1 MGGYWKKKDST
12 NGAVGK
18 ININAMDLLEFKK
31 KHIKESLGIS
41 DNFGIIYT
49 FIDFANV
56 NHWFEDDWYNF
67 DGSALEK
74 NEKLTIDIEKL
85 KDFTELFSDDMR
97 FYYGLDNENP
107 GSFRFIRRARDVFGK
122 RRVFTKPIQ
131 KVRHYLA
138 QKDLSINTRT
148 TRADKE
154 GTFVLLPKCNFDVE
168 ICVDAIKTADG
179 YKTFC
184 LFSGDAD
191 FVHLARFLKSKGKNI
206 ILVKGGYILHS
217 LRRIADI
224 VISAQDIK
232 QYITVKRAKPSQN
245 G

>member
-1 MGGYWKKKDST
+1 
-12 NGAVGK
+12 
-18 ININAMDLLEFKK
+18 MDLSEFKK
-31 KHIKESLGIS
+31 KHIRESLGIN
-41 DNFGIIYT
+41 DDFGIIYT

-56 NHWFEDDWYNF
+56 NHWFEDDWYDF

-74 NEKLTIDIEKL
+74 SEKLSIDIEKL
-85 KDFTELFSDDMR
+85 KDFAALFSYDIR
-97 FYYGLDNENP
+97 FYYGLDNENA
-107 GSFRFIRRARDVFGK
+107 GSFRFIRKARDVFGK

-131 KVRHYLA
+131 KVRHYLTEGE
-138 QKDLSINTRT
+138 LSVNSRT
-148 TRADKE
+148 IRTDKE

-191 FVHLARFLKSKGKNI
+191 FVHLARFLKSKGKKV
-206 ILVKGGYILHS
+206 ILVKSGYILHS
-217 LRRIADI
+217 LRRIADT
-224 VISAQDIK
+224 VVSAQDIK

>member
-1 MGGYWKKKDST
+1 
-12 NGAVGK
+12 
-18 ININAMDLLEFKK
+18 MDLSEFKK
-31 KHIKESLGIS
+31 KHIRESLGIN
-41 DNFGIIYT
+41 DDFGIIYT

-56 NHWFEDDWYNF
+56 NHWFEDDWYDF

-74 NEKLTIDIEKL
+74 SEKLAIDIEKL
-85 KDFTELFSDDMR
+85 KDFVALFSDDIR
-97 FYYGLDNENP
+97 FYYGLDNENA
-107 GSFRFIRRARDVFGK
+107 GSFRFIRKARYVFGK

-131 KVRHYLA
+131 KVRHYLIEGE
-138 QKDLSINTRT
+138 LSVNTRT
-148 TRADKE
+148 IRTDKE

-191 FVHLARFLKSKGKNI
+191 FVHLARFLKSKGKNV
-206 ILVKGGYILHS
+206 ILVKSGYILHS
-217 LRRIADI
+217 LRRIADT
-224 VISAQDIK
+224 VVSAQDIK